1 MTGMSSFLGEI
12 PKGRSCRRTR

>member
-1 MTGMSSFLGEI
+1 MTGMSSFLGGN